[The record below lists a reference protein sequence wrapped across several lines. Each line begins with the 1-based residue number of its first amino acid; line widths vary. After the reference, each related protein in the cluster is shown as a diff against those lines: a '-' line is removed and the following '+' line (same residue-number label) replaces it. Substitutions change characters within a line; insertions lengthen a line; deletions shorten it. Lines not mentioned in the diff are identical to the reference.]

1 MEDTKVEEELC
12 RITEEKWDEN
22 EEQRKEEQRKV
33 DQQECLTK
41 LEITWKESLTEEFSR
56 TAWPGAC

>member
-1 MEDTKVEEELC
+1 MEDTKLEEELC

-22 EEQRKEEQRKV
+22 EEQRKV
-33 DQQECLTK
+33 DQEECLTK

-56 TAWPGAC
+56 TA